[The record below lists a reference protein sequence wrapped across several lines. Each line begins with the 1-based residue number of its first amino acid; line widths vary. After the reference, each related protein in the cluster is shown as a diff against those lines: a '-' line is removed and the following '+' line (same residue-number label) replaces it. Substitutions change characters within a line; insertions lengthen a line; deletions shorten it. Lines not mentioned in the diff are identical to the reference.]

1 MRPNAQQSGGLL
13 GLPVGAGAVALAPA
27 KAGATP
33 KPGKGYGLN
42 HERPR
47 VKIFASAK
55 IQQPKTKDQRQ
66 KHRSPLGIAGGR
78 YAPTAFLPPGIA
90 GSFRGYAPRLEH
102 QGPGFALKSSP
113 VQTRCAPL
121 AAASGFTL
129 DPQTSPG
136 TPPRSLAWQTGQ
148 TAGLSGRESARF
160 VIAKYYV
167 LRVRYSYLFAT
178 LTSENA

>member
-1 MRPNAQQSGGLL
+1 MPQRPTVRGTVGFAGRSRGGSPGTRQSGGHSEARQRVW
-13 GLPVGAGAVALAPA
+13 PESR
-27 KAGATP
+27 KA
-33 KPGKGYGLN
+33 
-42 HERPR
+42 ESQDFR
-47 VKIFASAK
+47 VRENPTA
-55 IQQPKTKDQRQ
+55 KDQRQ

-129 DPQTSPG
+129 DPQSSPG